1 MNYSRGFFG
10 SFLVDLANKN
20 ARTLRPSS
28 MFLDHMIM
36 TGITFIPS
44 MVIMFMGI
52 NTNYNIHNLP
62 FTTVLFIY
70 MNKDVVGG
78 KSIGKRLQGYK
89 VVKRGTTE
97 IASSLRCYLRNI
109 VIPLLWPMEVLITYF
124 NPTRRLG
131 DLIAGTEVIMAE
143 KESIT
148 SIFKDLKAFK
158 INIQIVWV
166 LMAGFIFSY
175 LFNYLT

>member
-1 MNYSRGFFG
+1 
-10 SFLVDLANKN
+10 
-20 ARTLRPSS
+20 
-28 MFLDHMIM
+28 MI
-36 TGITFIPS
+36 S
-44 MVIMFMGI
+44 
-52 NTNYNIHNLP
+52 
-62 FTTVLFIY
+62 FIY

-97 IASSLRCYLRNI
+97 TASSLRCYLRNI